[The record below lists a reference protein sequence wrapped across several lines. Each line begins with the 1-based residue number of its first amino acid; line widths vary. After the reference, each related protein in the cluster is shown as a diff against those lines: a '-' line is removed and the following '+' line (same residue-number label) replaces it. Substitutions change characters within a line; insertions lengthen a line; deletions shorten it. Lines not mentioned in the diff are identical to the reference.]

1 MESLA
6 LLEKLKALYQ
16 DLGEEIEDCFSN
28 PDDFLTENKM
38 TFLRERYRELSNLKV
53 GSLVVVHSKD
63 NRIKTKNQL
72 VDILHNFYSLLGIT
86 LDNQE
91 NDVDSLILSNS
102 VPLRAPA
109 HL

>member
-53 GSLVVVHSKD
+53 RLLVVVHSKD

-102 VPLRAPA
+102 VSPRVPA

>member
-1 MESLA
+1 M
-6 LLEKLKALYQ
+6 LEKLKALYQ

-53 GSLVVVHSKD
+53 GLSLVVHWKD
-63 NRIKTKNQL
+63 NRVKTKNQL
-72 VDILHNFYSLLGIT
+72 VDILRSFYTLLGIT

-91 NDVDSLILSNS
+91 NDVDSLVLSDS
-102 VPLRAPA
+102 VSLRFSA
-109 HL
+109 HF